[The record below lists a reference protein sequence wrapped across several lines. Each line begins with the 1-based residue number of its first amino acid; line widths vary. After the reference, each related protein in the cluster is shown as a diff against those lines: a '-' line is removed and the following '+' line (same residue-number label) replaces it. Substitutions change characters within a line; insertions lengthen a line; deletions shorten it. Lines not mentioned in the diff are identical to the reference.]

1 VTHVVLHALEGLSP
15 PVVARVSGDEAALR
29 AAADGLPEGAATPEA
44 VAARSRRAGAA
55 LSWGEPVPEDDQHA
69 RLAFCRARGASSV
82 ELLRADPALLP
93 DLQLGSYFERRFTER
108 FTRRLLLAA
117 GERSFTRSS
126 DLAAEAAFWRGVRSA
141 ATGAEWR
148 RLTQSSYVVVHYHRV
163 AEPKPGQERLNVS
176 PEVFE
181 RHLRWLRRLGL
192 RPLTADEVIRFHTDP
207 QAALPRGAIV
217 LCADDAF
224 RDAIVALGRRTEL
237 RPIVF
242 VPTDEVGRSA
252 RWTWAAGEA
261 IASWQE
267 LQEFSAAGGTV
278 ASHARTHV
286 PLPQLDPD
294 FLAAELGESLRVL
307 REHVPAA
314 APLLAYPH
322 GEHDDAVCAAA
333 AAAGYEAAF
342 TTRVG
347 RNGAGTDRYRLR
359 RVGPKD
365 WDGAAAFVW
374 MALTGEGV
382 PWPIERLRRRL
393 RGLR

>member
-1 VTHVVLHALEGLSP
+1 VTDVVLHALEGLSP
-15 PVVARVSGDEAALR
+15 PVVARVSGDEAVLR
-29 AAADGLPEGAATPEA
+29 AAAAGLPDGAATPEA
-44 VAARSRRAGAA
+44 VAARARRAGAA
-55 LSWGEPVPEDDQHA
+55 LSWGDPVREADPRA

-93 DLQLGSYFERRFTER
+93 DLQIGSFFERRLIQR
-108 FTRRLLLAA
+108 CARRLLVALRQPYASSSGLAA
-117 GERSFTRSS
+117 
-126 DLAAEAAFWRGVRSA
+126 DAAFWSGVRSA
-141 ATGAEWR
+141 ATAAEWR
-148 RLTQSSYVVVHYHRV
+148 RLAQSSYVVIHYHRV
-163 AEPKPGQERLNVS
+163 AKRKPGQERLNVS
-176 PEVFE
+176 PEVFG
-181 RHLRWLRRLGL
+181 RQMRWLGRLGL
-192 RPLTADEVIRFHTDP
+192 RPLSADELVRFHTDP
-207 QAALPRGAIV
+207 EGTLPRRAV
-217 LCADDAF
+217 VVCADDAF
-224 RDAIVALGRRTEL
+224 RDAVVALRERPEL

-252 RWTWAAGEA
+252 RWTWAEGEA
-261 IASWQE
+261 VASWQE

-286 PLPQLDPD
+286 PLPELDPD
-294 FLAAELGESLRVL
+294 SLAAELEESLRLL

-314 APLLAYPH
+314 AALLAYPH

-342 TTRVG
+342 TTQVG

-365 WDGAAAFVW
+365 WDGAPAFVW
-374 MALTGEGV
+374 LALTGEGL
-382 PWPIERLRRRL
+382 PWPIERRRRRM

>member
-15 PVVARVSGDEAALR
+15 PVVARVSGDEAVLR
-29 AAADGLPEGAATPEA
+29 AAAAGLPDGAATPEA
-44 VAARSRRAGAA
+44 VAARARRAGAA
-55 LSWGEPVPEDDQHA
+55 LSWGDPVREADPRA

-93 DLQLGSYFERRFTER
+93 DLQIGSFFERRFTQR
-108 FTRRLLLAA
+108 CARRLLLSA
-117 GERSFTRSS
+117 GERFGGSS
-126 DLAAEAAFWRGVRSA
+126 ALAADAAFWSGVRSA

-163 AEPKPGQERLNVS
+163 AKPKPGQERLNVS
-176 PEVFE
+176 PEIFE
-181 RHLRWLRRLGL
+181 RHMRWLRRLGL
-192 RPLTADEVIRFHTDP
+192 RPLTADELIRFHSDP
-207 QAALPRGAIV
+207 EAPLPRRAIV

-224 RDAIVALGRRTEL
+224 RDAVVALSGQMEL

-252 RWTWAAGEA
+252 RWPWAEGEA

-286 PLPQLDPD
+286 PLPEVDPD
-294 FLAAELGESLRVL
+294 SLAAELGESLRVL

-342 TTRVG
+342 TTLVG

-374 MALTGEGV
+374 MALTGEGL
-382 PWPIERLRRRL
+382 PWPIERWRRRL
-393 RGLR
+393 RSLR

>member
-29 AAADGLPEGAATPEA
+29 AVAAGLPDGAATPEA
-44 VAARSRRAGAA
+44 VAARSRRSGAE
-55 LSWGEPVPEDDQHA
+55 LSWGDPVRENPRA

-93 DLQLGSYFERRFTER
+93 DLQLGSYFERRFTQR
-108 FTRRLLLAA
+108 SARRLLLALRRPFA
-117 GERSFTRSS
+117 SS
-126 DLAAEAAFWRGVRSA
+126 SALAADAAFWSGVRSA
-141 ATGAEWR
+141 ATVGEWR

-163 AEPKPGQERLNVS
+163 AKPKPGQERLNIS

-181 RHLRWLRRLGL
+181 RQMRWLGRLGL
-192 RPLTADEVIRFHTDP
+192 RPLTTEQLIRFHTDP
-207 QAALPRGAIV
+207 EATLPRRAV
-217 LCADDAF
+217 VVCADDAF
-224 RDAIVALGRRTEL
+224 RDAVAALRERPEL

-252 RWTWAAGEA
+252 SWTWAAGEA
-261 IASWQE
+261 VASWQE
-267 LQEFSAAGGTV
+267 LQEFSMAGGTV
-278 ASHARTHV
+278 ASHARTHA
-286 PLPQLDPD
+286 PLPELDPD
-294 FLAAELGESLRVL
+294 SLAAELEESLRL
-307 REHVPAA
+307 LQEHVPAA

-365 WDGAAAFVW
+365 WDGAAVFVW
-374 MALTGEGV
+374 MVLTGEGL
-382 PWPIERLRRRL
+382 PWPIERWRRRL
-393 RGLR
+393 RSLR